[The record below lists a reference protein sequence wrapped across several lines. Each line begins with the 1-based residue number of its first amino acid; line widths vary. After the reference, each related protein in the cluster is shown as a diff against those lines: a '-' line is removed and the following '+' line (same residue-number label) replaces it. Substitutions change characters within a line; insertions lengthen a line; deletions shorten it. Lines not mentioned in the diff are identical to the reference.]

1 MVGEYVLRRKRSRYN
16 AKTRLQEMT
25 KKVREELNNDTSTSE
40 ESNIQNEIDEDLDN
54 SKLEDEK
61 IDKLDIPI
69 PEHNE
74 ENQNVEKD
82 MNDYIVGHR
91 VKRSKKKSNECN
103 RKSRT

>member
-1 MVGEYVLRRKRSRYN
+1 MRRKRSRYN

-69 PEHNE
+69 HEYNE
-74 ENQNVEKD
+74 
-82 MNDYIVGHR
+82 
-91 VKRSKKKSNECN
+91 
-103 RKSRT
+103 

>member
-1 MVGEYVLRRKRSRYN
+1 MRRKRSRYN

-69 PEHNE
+69 PEHN
-74 ENQNVEKD
+74 
-82 MNDYIVGHR
+82 
-91 VKRSKKKSNECN
+91 
-103 RKSRT
+103 

>member
-1 MVGEYVLRRKRSRYN
+1 MRRKRSRYN

-61 IDKLDIPI
+61 IDKLDKNKI
-69 PEHNE
+69 
-74 ENQNVEKD
+74 
-82 MNDYIVGHR
+82 
-91 VKRSKKKSNECN
+91 
-103 RKSRT
+103 